1 MTIKEIFDKGENGTL
16 TYAQFEELAKDAK
29 FADLTTGDYV
39 SKKKYEDELSGKD
52 GQIKTLNDTISNRD
66 KDLKILKEQLE
77 TAAQADGADKQAL
90 EKLTAD
96 MASLQDK
103 YNSDMKTYKAQLA
116 EQSYEFAVK
125 EYANG
130 IEFSSAAAKRDFI
143 GQFKQAGL
151 KMDGDMI
158 LGADDFRTKYQE
170 SNPDAFPVKAE
181 PAPAE
186 PVKPL
191 PEFVQ
196 PTGTP
201 EGGKKLSLSQ
211 LMRMKN
217 ENPEANITV

>member
-29 FADLTTGDYV
+29 FADLATGDYV
-39 SKKKYEDELSGKD
+39 SKKKYEDELSGKEN
-52 GQIKTLNDTISNRD
+52 QISTLNDTISNRD
-66 KDLKILKEQLE
+66 KDLKALKEQLE

-103 YNSDMKTYKAQLA
+103 YNADMKAYKNQLV

-170 SNPDAFPVKAE
+170 VNPDAFPVKAE
-181 PAPAE
+181 PAPE
-186 PVKPL
+186 PEKPL
-191 PEFVQ
+191 PKFVE
-196 PTGTP
+196 PTGAP
-201 EGGKKLSLSQ
+201 EAGKKFSLSE

-217 ENPEANITV
+217 ENPDAQINV